1 MQTAI
6 TKMAYTSEKDL
17 NVFLEN
23 NFEVLN
29 SKLESWYGK
38 LMAQD
43 AVIVAIAR
51 KAPRLLGYCQYK
63 FPHLYNPKVKDISDI
78 AIPFVDWNNTNK
90 RCLVI
95 DEAIYHGTTFEK
107 VLDVLAKVINDENTE
122 VKGMPL
128 VITQD
133 ALNAPKILE
142 SLVEGW
148 NLIDSDKCNFFI
160 DTIISKF
167 FDLGKPYDIEYPLF
181 YLSLPKNK
189 YSKEELDES
198 IETVLKLMAADDEE
212 KFRKKPI
219 FFKNMNY
226 RREDGQTFSAFT
238 YCTDYIFDEY
248 QETIKPDFSK
258 LRIFHTDNSICIA
271 SMAPHT
277 INVKNLE
284 TSNNMFVGKMGEVW
298 TCILNAAETIDS
310 KDKNVEH
317 QIQKSLVILA
327 NYLLSVN
334 HFMRFKGKF
343 ERLFAAV
350 FGYDAHFYLNTEDL
364 QLLVGIEKAEYMKD
378 LLMGTDG
385 FENIYTPFKESS
397 TIGSLIPLAYKKDFL
412 MQLTLDN
419 MFDRKTVSSIISN
432 VFSDLHW
439 MVEIKSRRQPRNAYD
454 RLEFGES
461 LLSLSELCTGL
472 LPEQSTAKNIHKNID
487 LRIDRGSMVPDYVC
501 VNDAYDTYWKRMFR
515 SGENED
521 LTRDQHFRICINIL
535 SLYLSKVNSTSISS
549 DELRLLFA
557 LLANAENIFSKK
569 ASEYNGIFAS
579 KMNVAYKNGDYR
591 IQVFQGEEITDLLKK
606 LENYHIISE
615 TDNCRF
621 DMAQSSYA
629 HLLSNGLPLSDK
641 QNYRILRIVD
651 FVAYA
656 HRNIDESIISELKNY
671 ACVSEEVLEKA
682 FDEWK
687 DNIIRY
693 LKEDNNSYFTELNNS
708 FADLYISVPEPQL
721 EISDNLFASSEV
733 GTWMKRKV
741 ASEIIHHYSK
751 SMIDKMHAAF
761 YILNLWTKYK
771 GEPPSTYYNTSM
783 FDGFK
788 TLLSCSKRIDGFNT
802 IADLLIVCGPK
813 LSIDCLATTDKIA
826 IQHVLCNLLTMI

>member
-1 MQTAI
+1 
-6 TKMAYTSEKDL
+6 MAYTSDKDL

-29 SKLESWYGK
+29 TKLESWYGK

-43 AVIVAIAR
+43 AIIIAIAR
-51 KAPRLLGYCQYK
+51 KAPRLLSYCKLK
-63 FPHLYNPKVKDISDI
+63 FPDLYNPTVKVISDI
-78 AIPFVDWNNTNK
+78 AIPFVNWREIDK
-90 RCLVI
+90 RCVVI

-107 VLDVLAKVINDENTE
+107 VLDVLTKVINDENTE

-128 VITQD
+128 VITHD

-181 YLSLPKNK
+181 YLSLSKNM

-212 KFRKKPI
+212 KSSKKPI
-219 FFKNMNY
+219 FFKNKNY

-238 YCTDYIFDEY
+238 YCTDYIYDEY
-248 QETIKPDFSK
+248 QEAIKPDFSK
-258 LRIFHTDNSICIA
+258 LRIFHTDDSICIA

-277 INVKNLE
+277 INIKNLE

-298 TCILNAAETIDS
+298 NLILNTAKDINGKE
-310 KDKNVEH
+310 DKNVEH
-317 QIQKSLVILA
+317 QTQKSLVIFA
-327 NYLLSVN
+327 NYLLSAN
-334 HFMRFKGKF
+334 HFIRFKRKL

-350 FGYDAHFYLNTEDL
+350 LGYDVDFYLKTEDI
-364 QLLVGIEKAEYMKD
+364 QLLAGTENAEYVRD
-378 LLMGTDG
+378 LLMASKS
-385 FENIYTPFKESS
+385 FEDIYTPFKESN
-397 TIGSLIPLAYKKDFL
+397 TIDSLIPLMYKKDFL

-419 MFDRKTVSSIISN
+419 MFDKKTVGSIISN

-439 MVEIKSRRQPRNAYD
+439 MVEVKSRRQPRSAYD

-461 LLSLSELCTGL
+461 LSSIGELCTGL
-472 LPEQSTAKNIHKNID
+472 LPEQSTARNIHKNID
-487 LRIDRGSMVPDYVC
+487 MRIDRGSMVPDYVC
-501 VNDAYDTYWKRMFR
+501 VNDAFNTYWKRMFR

-535 SLYLSKVNSTSISS
+535 SLYLSKINSTSISS
-549 DELRLLFA
+549 DELKLLFA
-557 LLANAENIFSKK
+557 LLTKDENIFSKK
-569 ASEYNGIFAS
+569 DSEYNCIFAS
-579 KMNVAYKNGDYR
+579 KMNVAYKDGDYR
-591 IQVFQGEEITDLLKK
+591 VQVLQNEEITDLLEK

-615 TDNCRF
+615 TANCRF

-629 HLLSNGLPLSDK
+629 NLLSNGLPLSDK
-641 QNYRILRIVD
+641 QDYRILRIVD

-656 HRNIDESIISELKNY
+656 HKNIDEAIISELKNY
-671 ACVSEEVLEKA
+671 ACFSDNAIEKA

-687 DNIIRY
+687 TKIISF
-693 LKEDNNSYFTELNNS
+693 LKEEDYENFMELS
-708 FADLYISVPEPQL
+708 DAFADLYVSVPEPQL
-721 EISDNLFASSEV
+721 EIGDNLFASSEV
-733 GTWMKRKV
+733 GTWMKGKV
-741 ASEIIHHYSK
+741 ASEEIHHFSQA
-751 SMIDKMHAAF
+751 MIDKLHAAF
-761 YILNLWTKYK
+761 YILNLWNKYK
-771 GEPPSTYYNTSM
+771 GESPSAYYNANM

-788 TLLSCSKRIDGFNT
+788 TLLSYSKHIEGYGAIAELLT
-802 IADLLIVCGPK
+802 ICGPK
-813 LSIDCLATTDKIA
+813 LLTDSLATTDKVI
-826 IQHVLCNLLTMI
+826 IQNALCNLLTMI

>member
-1 MQTAI
+1 
-6 TKMAYTSEKDL
+6 MAYTSDKDL

-29 SKLESWYGK
+29 TKLESWYGK

-43 AVIVAIAR
+43 AIIIAIAR
-51 KAPRLLGYCQYK
+51 KAPRLLSYCKLK
-63 FPHLYNPKVKDISDI
+63 FPDLYNPTVKVISDI
-78 AIPFVDWNNTNK
+78 AIPFVNWREIDK
-90 RCLVI
+90 RCVVI

-107 VLDVLAKVINDENTE
+107 VLDVLTKVINDENTE

-181 YLSLPKNK
+181 YLSLSKNK

-212 KFRKKPI
+212 KSSKKPI
-219 FFKNMNY
+219 FFKNKNY

-238 YCTDYIFDEY
+238 YCTDYIYDEY
-248 QETIKPDFSK
+248 QEAIKPDFSK
-258 LRIFHTDNSICIA
+258 LRIFHTDDSICIA
-271 SMAPHT
+271 SIAPHT
-277 INVKNLE
+277 INIKNLE

-298 TCILNAAETIDS
+298 NLILNTAKDINGKE
-310 KDKNVEH
+310 DKNVEH
-317 QIQKSLVILA
+317 QTQKSLVIFA
-327 NYLLSVN
+327 NYLLSAN
-334 HFMRFKGKF
+334 HFIRFKRKL

-350 FGYDAHFYLNTEDL
+350 LGYDVDFYLKTEDI
-364 QLLVGIEKAEYMKD
+364 QLLAGTENAEYVRD
-378 LLMGTDG
+378 LLMALKS
-385 FENIYTPFKESS
+385 FEDIYTPFKESN
-397 TIGSLIPLAYKKDFL
+397 TIDSLIPLMYKKDFL

-419 MFDRKTVSSIISN
+419 MFDKKTVGSIISN

-439 MVEIKSRRQPRNAYD
+439 MVEVKSRRQPRSAYD

-461 LLSLSELCTGL
+461 LSSIGELCTGL
-472 LPEQSTAKNIHKNID
+472 LPEQSTARNIHKNID
-487 LRIDRGSMVPDYVC
+487 MRIDRGSMVPDYVC
-501 VNDAYDTYWKRMFR
+501 VNDAFNTYWKRMFR

-535 SLYLSKVNSTSISS
+535 SLYLSKINSTSISS
-549 DELRLLFA
+549 DELKLLFA
-557 LLANAENIFSKK
+557 LLTKDENIFSKK
-569 ASEYNGIFAS
+569 DSEYNCIFAS
-579 KMNVAYKNGDYR
+579 KMNVAYKDGDYR
-591 IQVFQGEEITDLLKK
+591 VQVLQNEEITDLLEK

-615 TDNCRF
+615 TANCRF

-629 HLLSNGLPLSDK
+629 NLLSNGLPLSDK
-641 QNYRILRIVD
+641 QDYRILRIVD

-656 HRNIDESIISELKNY
+656 HKNIDEAIISELKNY
-671 ACVSEEVLEKA
+671 ACFSDNAIEKA

-687 DNIIRY
+687 TKIISF
-693 LKEDNNSYFTELNNS
+693 LKEEDYENFMELS
-708 FADLYISVPEPQL
+708 DAFADLYVSVPEPQL
-721 EISDNLFASSEV
+721 EIGDNLFASSEV
-733 GTWMKRKV
+733 GTWMKGKV
-741 ASEIIHHYSK
+741 ASEEIHHFSQA
-751 SMIDKMHAAF
+751 MIDKLHAAF
-761 YILNLWTKYK
+761 YILNLWNKYK
-771 GEPPSTYYNTSM
+771 GESPSAYYNANM

-788 TLLSCSKRIDGFNT
+788 TLLSYSKHIEGYGAIAELLT
-802 IADLLIVCGPK
+802 ICGPK
-813 LSIDCLATTDKIA
+813 LLTDSLATTDKVT
-826 IQHVLCNLLTMI
+826 IQNTLCNLLTMI

>member
-1 MQTAI
+1 
-6 TKMAYTSEKDL
+6 MAYTSDKDL

-29 SKLESWYGK
+29 TKLESWYGK

-43 AVIVAIAR
+43 AIIIAIAR
-51 KAPRLLGYCQYK
+51 KAPRLLSYCRLK
-63 FPHLYNPKVKDISDI
+63 FPDLYNPTVKVISDI
-78 AIPFVDWNNTNK
+78 AIPFVNWREIDK
-90 RCLVI
+90 RCVVI

-107 VLDVLAKVINDENTE
+107 VLDVLTKVINDENTE

-181 YLSLPKNK
+181 YLSLSKNK

-212 KFRKKPI
+212 KSSKKPI
-219 FFKNMNY
+219 FFKNKNY

-238 YCTDYIFDEY
+238 YCTDYIYDEY
-248 QETIKPDFSK
+248 QEAIKPDFSK
-258 LRIFHTDNSICIA
+258 LRIFHTDDSICIA

-277 INVKNLE
+277 INIKNLE

-298 TCILNAAETIDS
+298 NLILNTAKDINGKE
-310 KDKNVEH
+310 DKNVEH
-317 QIQKSLVILA
+317 QTQKSLVIFA
-327 NYLLSVN
+327 NYLLSAN
-334 HFMRFKGKF
+334 HFIRFKRKL

-350 FGYDAHFYLNTEDL
+350 LGYDVDFYLKTEDI
-364 QLLVGIEKAEYMKD
+364 QLLAGTENAEYVRD
-378 LLMGTDG
+378 LLMALKS
-385 FENIYTPFKESS
+385 FEDIYTPFKESN
-397 TIGSLIPLAYKKDFL
+397 TIDSLIPLMYKKDFL

-419 MFDRKTVSSIISN
+419 MFDKKTVGSIISN
-432 VFSDLHW
+432 VFSGLHW
-439 MVEIKSRRQPRNAYD
+439 MVEVKSRRQPRSAYD

-461 LLSLSELCTGL
+461 LSSIGELCTGL
-472 LPEQSTAKNIHKNID
+472 LPEQSTARNIHKNID
-487 LRIDRGSMVPDYVC
+487 MRIDRGSMVPDYVC
-501 VNDAYDTYWKRMFR
+501 VNDAFNTYWKRMFR

-535 SLYLSKVNSTSISS
+535 SLYLSKINSTSISS
-549 DELRLLFA
+549 DELKLLFA
-557 LLANAENIFSKK
+557 LLTKDENIFSKK
-569 ASEYNGIFAS
+569 GSEYNCIFAS
-579 KMNVAYKNGDYR
+579 KMNVAYKDGDYR
-591 IQVFQGEEITDLLKK
+591 VQVLQNEEITDLLEK

-615 TDNCRF
+615 TANSRF

-629 HLLSNGLPLSDK
+629 NLLSNGLPLSDK
-641 QNYRILRIVD
+641 QDYRILRIVD

-656 HRNIDESIISELKNY
+656 HKNIDEAIINELKNY
-671 ACVSEEVLEKA
+671 ACFSEKTIEKA

-687 DNIIRY
+687 AKIISF
-693 LKEDNNSYFTELNNS
+693 LKEENNEDFMELS
-708 FADLYISVPEPQL
+708 DAFANLYVSVPEPQL
-721 EISDNLFASSEV
+721 LIGDNLFASSEV
-733 GTWMKRKV
+733 GTWMKEQVSSDR
-741 ASEIIHHYSK
+741 IHVFSQT
-751 SMIDKMHAAF
+751 MVDKLHATF
-761 YILNLWTKYK
+761 YIANLWNKYN
-771 GEPPSTYYNTSM
+771 GESPSTYYNSGM
-783 FDGFK
+783 FDSFR
-788 TLLSCSKRIDGFNT
+788 TLLSCFKHIEGDANMVEMLST
-802 IADLLIVCGPK
+802 CGPK
-813 LSIDCLATTDKIA
+813 LSIDRLSAERGYMQTT
-826 IQHVLCNLLTMI
+826 LCSLLSVI

>member
-1 MQTAI
+1 
-6 TKMAYTSEKDL
+6 MAYTSDKDL

-29 SKLESWYGK
+29 TKLESWYGK

-43 AVIVAIAR
+43 AIIIAIAR
-51 KAPRLLGYCQYK
+51 KAPRLLSYCKLK
-63 FPHLYNPKVKDISDI
+63 FPDLYNPTLKVISDI
-78 AIPFVDWNNTNK
+78 AIPFVNWREIDK
-90 RCLVI
+90 RCVVI

-107 VLDVLAKVINDENTE
+107 VLDVLTKVINDENTE

-238 YCTDYIFDEY
+238 YCTDYIYDEY
-248 QETIKPDFSK
+248 QEAIKPDFSK
-258 LRIFHTDNSICIA
+258 LRIFHTDDSICIA

-277 INVKNLE
+277 INIKNLE

-298 TCILNAAETIDS
+298 NLILNTAKDINGKE
-310 KDKNVEH
+310 DKNVEH
-317 QIQKSLVILA
+317 QTQKSLVIFA
-327 NYLLSVN
+327 NYLLSAN
-334 HFMRFKGKF
+334 HFIRFKRKL

-350 FGYDAHFYLNTEDL
+350 LGYDVDFYLKTEDI
-364 QLLVGIEKAEYMKD
+364 QLLAGKENAEYVRD
-378 LLMGTDG
+378 LLMALKS
-385 FENIYTPFKESS
+385 FEDIYTPFKESN
-397 TIGSLIPLAYKKDFL
+397 TIDSLIPLMYKKDFL

-419 MFDRKTVSSIISN
+419 MFDKKAVGSIISN

-439 MVEIKSRRQPRNAYD
+439 MVGVKSRRQPRSAYD

-461 LLSLSELCTGL
+461 LSSIGELCTGL
-472 LPEQSTAKNIHKNID
+472 LPEQSTARNIHKNID
-487 LRIDRGSMVPDYVC
+487 MRIDRGSMVPDYVC
-501 VNDAYDTYWKRMFR
+501 VNDAFNTYWKRMFR

-535 SLYLSKVNSTSISS
+535 SLYLSKINSTSISS
-549 DELRLLFA
+549 DELKLLFA
-557 LLANAENIFSKK
+557 LLTKDENIFSKK
-569 ASEYNGIFAS
+569 GSEYNCIFAS
-579 KMNVAYKNGDYR
+579 KMNVAYKDGDYR
-591 IQVFQGEEITDLLKK
+591 VQVLQNEEITDLLEK

-615 TDNCRF
+615 TANSRF
-621 DMAQSSYA
+621 DMAQSTYA
-629 HLLSNGLPLSDK
+629 NLLSNGLPLSDK
-641 QNYRILRIVD
+641 QDYRILRIVD

-656 HRNIDESIISELKNY
+656 HKNIDEAITNELKNY
-671 ACVSEEVLEKA
+671 ACFSEKTIEKA

-687 DNIIRY
+687 AKIISF
-693 LKEDNNSYFTELNNS
+693 LKEENNEDFMELS
-708 FADLYISVPEPQL
+708 DAFANLYVSVPEPQL
-721 EISDNLFASSEV
+721 DINDNLFASSEV
-733 GTWMKRKV
+733 GTWMKGKV
-741 ASEIIHHYSK
+741 ASEEIHHFSQ
-751 SMIDKMHAAF
+751 SMIDKLHAAF
-761 YILNLWTKYK
+761 YLLNLWNKYK
-771 GEPPSTYYNTSM
+771 GESPSTYYNTNM

-788 TLLSCSKRIDGFNT
+788 TLLTYSRHIDGYSA
-802 IADLLIVCGPK
+802 IADMLTICGPK
-813 LSIDCLATTDKIA
+813 LSTDSLATTDKVT
-826 IQHVLCNLLTMI
+826 IQNALCNLLTMI

>member
-1 MQTAI
+1 
-6 TKMAYTSEKDL
+6 MAYTSDKDL

-29 SKLESWYGK
+29 TKLESWYGK

-43 AVIVAIAR
+43 AIVIAIAR
-51 KAPRLLGYCQYK
+51 KAPRLLSYCKLK
-63 FPHLYNPKVKDISDI
+63 FPDLYNPTVKVISDI
-78 AIPFVDWNNTNK
+78 AIPFVNWREIDK
-90 RCLVI
+90 RCIVI

-107 VLDVLAKVINDENTE
+107 VLDVLTKVINDENTE

-189 YSKEELDES
+189 YSKEVLDES

-238 YCTDYIFDEY
+238 YCTDYIYDEY
-248 QETIKPDFSK
+248 QEAIKPDFSK
-258 LRIFHTDNSICIA
+258 LRIFHTDDSICIA

-277 INVKNLE
+277 INIKNLE
-284 TSNNMFVGKMGEVW
+284 TNNNMFVGKMGEVW
-298 TCILNAAETIDS
+298 NLILKTAKDINGKE
-310 KDKNVEH
+310 DKNVEH
-317 QIQKSLVILA
+317 QTQKSLVIFA
-327 NYLLSVN
+327 NYLLSAN
-334 HFMRFKGKF
+334 HFIRFKRKL

-350 FGYDAHFYLNTEDL
+350 LGYDVDFYLNAEDI
-364 QLLVGIEKAEYMKD
+364 QLLTGTENAEYVRD
-378 LLMGTDG
+378 LLMALKS
-385 FENIYTPFKESS
+385 FEDIYTPFKESN
-397 TIGSLIPLAYKKDFL
+397 TIDSLIPLMYKKDFL

-419 MFDRKTVSSIISN
+419 MFDKKTVGSIVSN

-439 MVEIKSRRQPRNAYD
+439 MVEVKSRRQPRSAYD

-461 LLSLSELCTGL
+461 LSSIRELCTGL
-472 LPEQSTAKNIHKNID
+472 LPGQSTLQSIHKNID
-487 LRIDRGSMVPDYVC
+487 MRIDRGSMVPDYVC

-535 SLYLSKVNSTSISS
+535 SLYLSKINSTSVSS
-549 DELRLLFA
+549 DELKILFA
-557 LLANAENIFSKK
+557 LLAKDENIFSKK
-569 ASEYNGIFAS
+569 DREYNGIFAC
-579 KMNVAYKNGDYR
+579 KLNVAYKDGDYR
-591 IQVFQGEEITDLLKK
+591 VQVLQNDEVNDLLEK

-615 TDNCRF
+615 TDNNRF

-629 HLLSNGLPLSDK
+629 NLLSNGLPLSDK
-641 QNYRILRIVD
+641 QDYRILRIVD

-656 HRNIDESIISELKNY
+656 HRNIDEAIINELKNY
-671 ACVSEEVLEKA
+671 ACFSEKTIEKA
-682 FDEWK
+682 FYEWK
-687 DNIIRY
+687 AKIISF
-693 LKEDNNSYFTELNNS
+693 LKEEDNENFMELS
-708 FADLYISVPEPQL
+708 DAFADLYVSVPEPQL
-721 EISDNLFASSEV
+721 EVGNNLFASSEV
-733 GTWMKRKV
+733 GTWMKGKV
-741 ASEIIHHYSK
+741 ASEEIHHYSQ

-761 YILNLWTKYK
+761 YILNLWAKYK
-771 GEPPSTYYNTSM
+771 GDSPSTYYNASM

-788 TLLSCSKRIDGFNT
+788 TLLSYSKHIDGFCA
-802 IADLLIVCGPK
+802 IADLLTICGSK
-813 LSIDCLATTDKIA
+813 ISIDSLATTDKIV
-826 IQHVLCNLLTMI
+826 IQEALCSLLTML

>member
-1 MQTAI
+1 
-6 TKMAYTSEKDL
+6 MAYTSDKDL

-29 SKLESWYGK
+29 TKLESWYGK

-43 AVIVAIAR
+43 AIIIAIAR
-51 KAPRLLGYCQYK
+51 KAPRLLSYCKLK
-63 FPHLYNPKVKDISDI
+63 FPDLYNPTVKVISDI
-78 AIPFVDWNNTNK
+78 AIPFVNWREIDK
-90 RCLVI
+90 RCVVI

-107 VLDVLAKVINDENTE
+107 VLDVLTKVINDENTE

-181 YLSLPKNK
+181 YLSLSKNK

-212 KFRKKPI
+212 KSSKKPI
-219 FFKNMNY
+219 FFKNKNY

-238 YCTDYIFDEY
+238 YCTDYIYDEY
-248 QETIKPDFSK
+248 QEAIKPDFSK
-258 LRIFHTDNSICIA
+258 LRIFHTDDSICIA

-277 INVKNLE
+277 INIKNLE

-298 TCILNAAETIDS
+298 NLILNTAKDINGKE
-310 KDKNVEH
+310 DKNVEH
-317 QIQKSLVILA
+317 QTQKSLVIFA

-334 HFMRFKGKF
+334 HFIRFKRKL

-350 FGYDAHFYLNTEDL
+350 LGYDVDFYLKTEDI
-364 QLLVGIEKAEYMKD
+364 QLLAGTENAEYVRD
-378 LLMGTDG
+378 LLMALKS
-385 FENIYTPFKESS
+385 FEDIYTPFKESN
-397 TIGSLIPLAYKKDFL
+397 TIDSLIPLMYKKDFL

-419 MFDRKTVSSIISN
+419 MFDKKTVGSIISN

-439 MVEIKSRRQPRNAYD
+439 MVEVKSRRQPCSAYD

-461 LLSLSELCTGL
+461 LSSIGELCTGL
-472 LPEQSTAKNIHKNID
+472 LPEQSTARNIHKNID
-487 LRIDRGSMVPDYVC
+487 MRIDRGSMVPDYVC
-501 VNDAYDTYWKRMFR
+501 VNDAFNTYWKRMFR

-535 SLYLSKVNSTSISS
+535 SLYLSKINSTSISS
-549 DELRLLFA
+549 DELKLLFA
-557 LLANAENIFSKK
+557 LLAKDENIFSKK
-569 ASEYNGIFAS
+569 DSEYNCIFAS
-579 KMNVAYKNGDYR
+579 KMNVAYKDGDYR
-591 IQVFQGEEITDLLKK
+591 VQVLQNEEITDLLEK

-615 TDNCRF
+615 TANCRF

-629 HLLSNGLPLSDK
+629 NLLSNGLPLSDK
-641 QNYRILRIVD
+641 QDYRILRIVD

-656 HRNIDESIISELKNY
+656 HKNIDEAIISELKNY
-671 ACVSEEVLEKA
+671 ACFSDNAIEKA

-687 DNIIRY
+687 TKIISF
-693 LKEDNNSYFTELNNS
+693 LKEEDYENFMELS
-708 FADLYISVPEPQL
+708 DAFADLYVSVPEPQL
-721 EISDNLFASSEV
+721 EIGDNLFASSEV
-733 GTWMKRKV
+733 GTWMKGKV
-741 ASEIIHHYSK
+741 ASEEIHHFSQA
-751 SMIDKMHAAF
+751 MIDKLHAAF
-761 YILNLWTKYK
+761 YILNLWNKYK
-771 GEPPSTYYNTSM
+771 GESPSAYYNANM

-788 TLLSCSKRIDGFNT
+788 TLLSYSKHIEGYGAIAELLT
-802 IADLLIVCGPK
+802 ICGPK
-813 LSIDCLATTDKIA
+813 LLTDSLATTDKVT
-826 IQHVLCNLLTMI
+826 IQNTLCNLLTMI

>member
-1 MQTAI
+1 
-6 TKMAYTSEKDL
+6 MAYTSDKDL

-29 SKLESWYGK
+29 TKLESWYGK

-43 AVIVAIAR
+43 AIIIAIAR
-51 KAPRLLGYCQYK
+51 KAPRLLSYCKLK
-63 FPHLYNPKVKDISDI
+63 FPDLYNPTVKVISDI
-78 AIPFVDWNNTNK
+78 AIPFVNWREIDK
-90 RCLVI
+90 RCVVI

-107 VLDVLAKVINDENTE
+107 VLDVLTKVINDENTE

-181 YLSLPKNK
+181 YLSLSKNK

-198 IETVLKLMAADDEE
+198 IATVLKLMAADDEE
-212 KFRKKPI
+212 KSSKKPI
-219 FFKNMNY
+219 FFKNKNY

-238 YCTDYIFDEY
+238 YCTDYIYDEY
-248 QETIKPDFSK
+248 QEAIKPDFSK
-258 LRIFHTDNSICIA
+258 LRIFHTDDSICIA

-277 INVKNLE
+277 INIKNLE

-298 TCILNAAETIDS
+298 NLILNTAKDINGKE
-310 KDKNVEH
+310 DKNVEH
-317 QIQKSLVILA
+317 QTQKSLVIFA
-327 NYLLSVN
+327 NYLLSAN
-334 HFMRFKGKF
+334 HFIRFKRKL

-350 FGYDAHFYLNTEDL
+350 LGYDVDFYLKTEDI
-364 QLLVGIEKAEYMKD
+364 QLLAGTENAEYVRD
-378 LLMGTDG
+378 LLMALKS
-385 FENIYTPFKESS
+385 FEDIYTPFKESN
-397 TIGSLIPLAYKKDFL
+397 TIDSLIPLMYKKDFL

-419 MFDRKTVSSIISN
+419 MFDKKTVGSIISN

-439 MVEIKSRRQPRNAYD
+439 MVEVKSRRQPRSAYD

-461 LLSLSELCTGL
+461 LSSIGELCTGL
-472 LPEQSTAKNIHKNID
+472 LPEQSTARNIHKNID
-487 LRIDRGSMVPDYVC
+487 MRIDRGSMVPDYVC
-501 VNDAYDTYWKRMFR
+501 VNDAFNTYWKRMFR

-535 SLYLSKVNSTSISS
+535 SLYLSKINSTSISS
-549 DELRLLFA
+549 DELKLLFA
-557 LLANAENIFSKK
+557 LLTKDENIFSKK
-569 ASEYNGIFAS
+569 DSEYNCIFAS
-579 KMNVAYKNGDYR
+579 KMNVAYKDGDYR
-591 IQVFQGEEITDLLKK
+591 VQVLQNEEITDLLEK

-615 TDNCRF
+615 TANCRF

-629 HLLSNGLPLSDK
+629 NLLSNGLPLSDK
-641 QNYRILRIVD
+641 QDYRILRIVD

-656 HRNIDESIISELKNY
+656 HKNIDEAIISELKNY
-671 ACVSEEVLEKA
+671 ACFSDNAIEKA

-687 DNIIRY
+687 TKIIIF
-693 LKEDNNSYFTELNNS
+693 LKEEDYENFMELS
-708 FADLYISVPEPQL
+708 DAFADLYVSVPEPQL
-721 EISDNLFASSEV
+721 EIGDNLFASSEV
-733 GTWMKRKV
+733 GTWMKGKV
-741 ASEIIHHYSK
+741 ASEEIHHFSQA
-751 SMIDKMHAAF
+751 MIDKLHAAF
-761 YILNLWTKYK
+761 YILNLWNKYK
-771 GEPPSTYYNTSM
+771 GESPSAYYNANM

-788 TLLSCSKRIDGFNT
+788 TLLSYSKHIEGYGAIAELLT
-802 IADLLIVCGPK
+802 ICGPK
-813 LSIDCLATTDKIA
+813 LLTDSLATTDKVT
-826 IQHVLCNLLTMI
+826 IQNALCNLLTMI

>member
-1 MQTAI
+1 
-6 TKMAYTSEKDL
+6 MAYTSDKDL

-29 SKLESWYGK
+29 TKLESWYGK

-43 AVIVAIAR
+43 AIIIAIAR
-51 KAPRLLGYCQYK
+51 KAPRLLSYCKLK
-63 FPHLYNPKVKDISDI
+63 FPDLYNPTVKVISDI
-78 AIPFVDWNNTNK
+78 AIPFVNWREIDK
-90 RCLVI
+90 RCVVI

-107 VLDVLAKVINDENTE
+107 VLDVLTKVINDENTE

-181 YLSLPKNK
+181 YLSLSKNK

-212 KFRKKPI
+212 KSSKKPI
-219 FFKNMNY
+219 FFKNKNY

-238 YCTDYIFDEY
+238 YCTDYIYDEY
-248 QETIKPDFSK
+248 QEAIKPDFSK
-258 LRIFHTDNSICIA
+258 LRIFHTDDSICIA

-277 INVKNLE
+277 INIKNLE
-284 TSNNMFVGKMGEVW
+284 TSNNMFVGKMGEAW
-298 TCILNAAETIDS
+298 NLILNTAKDINGKE
-310 KDKNVEH
+310 DKNVEH
-317 QIQKSLVILA
+317 QTQKSLVIFA
-327 NYLLSVN
+327 NYLLSAN
-334 HFMRFKGKF
+334 HFIRFKRKL

-350 FGYDAHFYLNTEDL
+350 LGYDVDFYLKTEDI
-364 QLLVGIEKAEYMKD
+364 QLLAGTENAEYVRD
-378 LLMGTDG
+378 LLMALKS
-385 FENIYTPFKESS
+385 FEDIYTPFKESN
-397 TIGSLIPLAYKKDFL
+397 TIDSLIPLMYKKDFL

-419 MFDRKTVSSIISN
+419 MFDKKTVGSIISN

-439 MVEIKSRRQPRNAYD
+439 MVEVKSRRQPRSAYD

-461 LLSLSELCTGL
+461 LSSIGELCIGL
-472 LPEQSTAKNIHKNID
+472 LPEQSTARNIHKNID
-487 LRIDRGSMVPDYVC
+487 MRIDRGSMVPDYVC
-501 VNDAYDTYWKRMFR
+501 VNDAFNTYWKRMFR

-535 SLYLSKVNSTSISS
+535 SLYLSKINSTSISS
-549 DELRLLFA
+549 DELKLLFA
-557 LLANAENIFSKK
+557 LLTKDENIFSKK
-569 ASEYNGIFAS
+569 DSEYNCIFAS
-579 KMNVAYKNGDYR
+579 KMNVAYKDGDYR
-591 IQVFQGEEITDLLKK
+591 VQVLQNEEITDLLEK

-615 TDNCRF
+615 TANCRF

-629 HLLSNGLPLSDK
+629 NLLSNGLPLSDK
-641 QNYRILRIVD
+641 QDYRILRIVD

-656 HRNIDESIISELKNY
+656 HKNIDEAIISELKNY
-671 ACVSEEVLEKA
+671 ACFSDNAIEKA

-687 DNIIRY
+687 TKIISF
-693 LKEDNNSYFTELNNS
+693 LKEEDYENFMELS
-708 FADLYISVPEPQL
+708 DAFADLYVSVPEPQL
-721 EISDNLFASSEV
+721 EIGDNLFASSEV
-733 GTWMKRKV
+733 GTWMKGKV
-741 ASEIIHHYSK
+741 ASEEIHHFSQA
-751 SMIDKMHAAF
+751 MIDKLHAAF
-761 YILNLWTKYK
+761 YILNLWNKYK
-771 GEPPSTYYNTSM
+771 GESPSAYYNANM

-788 TLLSCSKRIDGFNT
+788 TLLSYSKHIEGYGAIAELLT
-802 IADLLIVCGPK
+802 ICGPK
-813 LSIDCLATTDKIA
+813 LLTDSLATTDKVT
-826 IQHVLCNLLTMI
+826 IQNALCNLLTMI

>member
-1 MQTAI
+1 
-6 TKMAYTSEKDL
+6 MAYTSEKDL

-29 SKLESWYGK
+29 TKLESWYGT
-38 LMAQD
+38 LMAQN

-51 KAPRLLGYCQYK
+51 KAPRLLGYCQNK
-63 FPHLYNPKVKDISDI
+63 FPHLYNPNVKIISDI
-78 AIPFVDWNNTNK
+78 AIPFVDWKNTSK

-107 VLDVLAKVINDENTE
+107 VLDVLSKVINDADSE

-133 ALNAPKILE
+133 ALNAPKIVD

-148 NLIDSDKCNFFI
+148 NLIDGDKCNFFI
-160 DTIISKF
+160 DSIISKF

-181 YLSLPKNK
+181 YLSLPKGK
-189 YSKEELDES
+189 YSYEELDEN
-198 IETVLKLMAADDEE
+198 IESVLKLMAADEEE
-212 KFRKKPI
+212 KFNKKPT

-258 LRIFHTDNSICIA
+258 LRIFHTDDSICIA

-277 INVKNLE
+277 INIKNLE
-284 TSNNMFVGKMGEVW
+284 TSNNMFVGKMGEAW
-298 TCILNAAETIDS
+298 NLILKKAKDINS
-310 KDKNVEH
+310 KEDKNVEH
-317 QIQKSLVILA
+317 QTQKSLVIFA
-327 NYLLSVN
+327 NYLLSAN
-334 HFMRFKGKF
+334 HFMRLKRKL

-350 FGYDAHFYLNTEDL
+350 LGYDVDFFLNAEDI
-364 QLLVGIEKAEYMKD
+364 QLLAGIENAEYVRD
-378 LLMGTDG
+378 LLMALKS
-385 FENIYTPFKESS
+385 FEDIYTPFKESN
-397 TIGSLIPLAYKKDFL
+397 TIDSLIPLMYKKNYL

-419 MFDRKTVSSIISN
+419 MFDKKTVGSIVSN

-439 MVEIKSRRQPRNAYD
+439 MVEVKSRRQPRSTYD

-461 LLSLSELCTGL
+461 LSSISELCTGL
-472 LPEQSTAKNIHKNID
+472 LPEQSTTENIHKNID
-487 LRIDRGSMVPDYVC
+487 MRIDRGSMVPDYVC

-535 SLYLSKVNSTSISS
+535 SLYLSKINSTSISS
-549 DELRLLFA
+549 DELKLLFT
-557 LLANAENIFSKK
+557 LLAKDENIFSKK
-569 ASEYNGIFAS
+569 DGEYNGIFAS
-579 KMNVAYKNGDYR
+579 KMSVAYKNGDYR
-591 IQVFQGEEITDLLKK
+591 VQVIQNDEITDLLEK
-606 LENYHIISE
+606 LEDYHIISE
-615 TDNCRF
+615 TDNSRF

-629 HLLSNGLPLSDK
+629 NLLSSGLPLSDK
-641 QNYRILRIVD
+641 QNYRILRVVD

-656 HRNIDESIISELKNY
+656 HRNIDEAIISELKNY
-671 ACVSEEVLEKA
+671 ACFSEKAVEKA

-687 DNIIRY
+687 AKIVSF
-693 LKEDNNSYFTELNNS
+693 LKEDSNEEFIELCAA
-708 FADLYISVPEPQL
+708 FADLYVSVPEPQL
-721 EISDNLFASSEV
+721 EVGKNLFASSEV
-733 GTWMKRKV
+733 GTWMKGKV
-741 ASEIIHHYSK
+741 ASEEIHHYSQ

-761 YILNLWTKYK
+761 YILNLWAKYK
-771 GEPPSTYYNTSM
+771 GDSPSTYYNASM

-788 TLLSCSKRIDGFNT
+788 TLLSYSKHIDGFCA
-802 IADLLIVCGPK
+802 IADLLTICGPK
-813 LSIDCLATTDKIA
+813 ISIDCLATTDKTV
-826 IQHVLCNLLTMI
+826 IQEALCSLLTML

>member
-1 MQTAI
+1 
-6 TKMAYTSEKDL
+6 MAYTSDKDL

-29 SKLESWYGK
+29 TKLESWYGK

-43 AVIVAIAR
+43 AIIIAIAR
-51 KAPRLLGYCQYK
+51 KAPRLLSYCKLK
-63 FPHLYNPKVKDISDI
+63 FPDLYNPTVKVISDI
-78 AIPFVDWNNTNK
+78 AIPFVNWREIDK
-90 RCLVI
+90 RCVVI

-107 VLDVLAKVINDENTE
+107 VLDVLTKVINDENTE

-181 YLSLPKNK
+181 YLSLSKNK

-198 IETVLKLMAADDEE
+198 IATVLKLMAADDEE
-212 KFRKKPI
+212 KSSKKPI
-219 FFKNMNY
+219 FFKNKNY

-238 YCTDYIFDEY
+238 YCTDYIYDEY
-248 QETIKPDFSK
+248 QEAIKPDFSK
-258 LRIFHTDNSICIA
+258 LRIFHTDDSICIA

-277 INVKNLE
+277 INIKNLE

-298 TCILNAAETIDS
+298 NLILNTAKDINGKE
-310 KDKNVEH
+310 DKNVEH
-317 QIQKSLVILA
+317 QTQKSLVIFA
-327 NYLLSVN
+327 NYLLSAN
-334 HFMRFKGKF
+334 HFIRFKRKL

-350 FGYDAHFYLNTEDL
+350 LGYDVDFYLKTEDI
-364 QLLVGIEKAEYMKD
+364 QLLAGTENAEYVRD
-378 LLMGTDG
+378 LLMASKS
-385 FENIYTPFKESS
+385 FEDIYTPFKESN
-397 TIGSLIPLAYKKDFL
+397 TIDSLIPLMYKKDFL

-419 MFDRKTVSSIISN
+419 MFDKKTVGSIISN

-439 MVEIKSRRQPRNAYD
+439 MVEVKSRRQPRSAYD

-461 LLSLSELCTGL
+461 LSSIGELCTGL
-472 LPEQSTAKNIHKNID
+472 LPEQSTARNIHKNID
-487 LRIDRGSMVPDYVC
+487 MRIDRGSMVPDYVC
-501 VNDAYDTYWKRMFR
+501 VNDAFNTYWKRMFR

-535 SLYLSKVNSTSISS
+535 SLYLSKINSTSISS
-549 DELRLLFA
+549 DELKLLFA
-557 LLANAENIFSKK
+557 LLTKDENIFSKK
-569 ASEYNGIFAS
+569 DSEYNCIFAS
-579 KMNVAYKNGDYR
+579 KMNVTYKDGDYR
-591 IQVFQGEEITDLLKK
+591 VQVLQNEEITDLLEK

-615 TDNCRF
+615 TANCRF

-629 HLLSNGLPLSDK
+629 NLLSNGLPLSDK
-641 QNYRILRIVD
+641 QDYRILRIVD

-656 HRNIDESIISELKNY
+656 HKNIDEAIISELKNY
-671 ACVSEEVLEKA
+671 ACFSDNAIEKA

-687 DNIIRY
+687 TKIISF
-693 LKEDNNSYFTELNNS
+693 LKEEDYENFMELS
-708 FADLYISVPEPQL
+708 DAFADLYVSVPEPQL
-721 EISDNLFASSEV
+721 EIGDNLFASSEV
-733 GTWMKRKV
+733 GTWMKGKV
-741 ASEIIHHYSK
+741 ASEEIHHFSQA
-751 SMIDKMHAAF
+751 MIDKLHAAF
-761 YILNLWTKYK
+761 YILNLWNKYK
-771 GEPPSTYYNTSM
+771 GESPSAYYNANM

-788 TLLSCSKRIDGFNT
+788 TLLSYSKHIEGYGAIAELLT
-802 IADLLIVCGPK
+802 ICGPK
-813 LSIDCLATTDKIA
+813 LLTDSLATTDKVT
-826 IQHVLCNLLTMI
+826 IQNTLCNLLTMI

>member
-1 MQTAI
+1 
-6 TKMAYTSEKDL
+6 MAYTSDKDL

-29 SKLESWYGK
+29 TKLESWYGK

-43 AVIVAIAR
+43 AIIIAIAR
-51 KAPRLLGYCQYK
+51 KAPRLLSYCKLK
-63 FPHLYNPKVKDISDI
+63 FPDLYNPTVKVISDI
-78 AIPFVDWNNTNK
+78 AIPFVNWREIDK
-90 RCLVI
+90 RCVVI

-107 VLDVLAKVINDENTE
+107 VLDVLTKVINDENTE

-181 YLSLPKNK
+181 YLSLSKNK

-212 KFRKKPI
+212 KSSKKPI
-219 FFKNMNY
+219 FFKNKNY

-238 YCTDYIFDEY
+238 YCTDYIYDEY
-248 QETIKPDFSK
+248 QEAIKPDFSK
-258 LRIFHTDNSICIA
+258 LRIFHTDDSICIA

-277 INVKNLE
+277 INIKNLE
-284 TSNNMFVGKMGEVW
+284 TSNNMFIGKMGEVW
-298 TCILNAAETIDS
+298 NLILNTAKDINGKE
-310 KDKNVEH
+310 DKNVEH
-317 QIQKSLVILA
+317 QTQKSLVIFA
-327 NYLLSVN
+327 NYLLSAN
-334 HFMRFKGKF
+334 HFIRFKRKL

-350 FGYDAHFYLNTEDL
+350 LGYDVDFYLKTEDI
-364 QLLVGIEKAEYMKD
+364 QLLAGTENAEYVRD
-378 LLMGTDG
+378 LLMALKS
-385 FENIYTPFKESS
+385 FEDIYTPFKESN
-397 TIGSLIPLAYKKDFL
+397 TIDSLIPLMYKKDFL

-419 MFDRKTVSSIISN
+419 MFDKKTVGSIISN

-439 MVEIKSRRQPRNAYD
+439 MVEVKSRRQPRSAYD

-461 LLSLSELCTGL
+461 LSSIGELCTGL
-472 LPEQSTAKNIHKNID
+472 LPEQSTARNIHKNID
-487 LRIDRGSMVPDYVC
+487 MRIDRGSMVPDYVC
-501 VNDAYDTYWKRMFR
+501 VNDAFNTYWKRMFR

-535 SLYLSKVNSTSISS
+535 SLYLSKINSTSISS
-549 DELRLLFA
+549 DELKLLFA
-557 LLANAENIFSKK
+557 LLTKDENIFSKK
-569 ASEYNGIFAS
+569 DSEYNCIFAS
-579 KMNVAYKNGDYR
+579 KMNVAYKDGDYR
-591 IQVFQGEEITDLLKK
+591 VQVLQNEEITDLLEK

-615 TDNCRF
+615 TANCRF

-629 HLLSNGLPLSDK
+629 NLLSNGLPLSDK
-641 QNYRILRIVD
+641 QDYRILRIVD

-656 HRNIDESIISELKNY
+656 HKNIDEAIISELKNY
-671 ACVSEEVLEKA
+671 ACFSDNAIEKA

-687 DNIIRY
+687 TKIISF
-693 LKEDNNSYFTELNNS
+693 LKEEDYENFMELS
-708 FADLYISVPEPQL
+708 DAFADLYVSVPEPQL
-721 EISDNLFASSEV
+721 EIGDNLFASSEV
-733 GTWMKRKV
+733 GTWMKGKV
-741 ASEIIHHYSK
+741 ASEEIHHFSQA
-751 SMIDKMHAAF
+751 MIDKLHAAF
-761 YILNLWTKYK
+761 YILNLWNKYK
-771 GEPPSTYYNTSM
+771 GESPSAYYNANM

-788 TLLSCSKRIDGFNT
+788 TLLSYSKHIEGYGAIAELLT
-802 IADLLIVCGPK
+802 ICGPK
-813 LSIDCLATTDKIA
+813 LLTDSLATTDKVT
-826 IQHVLCNLLTMI
+826 IQNTLCNLLTMI

>member
-1 MQTAI
+1 
-6 TKMAYTSEKDL
+6 MAYTSDKDL

-29 SKLESWYGK
+29 TKLESWYGK

-43 AVIVAIAR
+43 AIIIAIAR
-51 KAPRLLGYCQYK
+51 KAPRLLSYCKLK
-63 FPHLYNPKVKDISDI
+63 FPDLYNPTVKVISDI
-78 AIPFVDWNNTNK
+78 AIPFVNWREIDK
-90 RCLVI
+90 RCVVI

-107 VLDVLAKVINDENTE
+107 VLDVLTKVINDENTE

-181 YLSLPKNK
+181 YLSLSKNK

-198 IETVLKLMAADDEE
+198 IATVLKLMAADDEE
-212 KFRKKPI
+212 KSSKKPI
-219 FFKNMNY
+219 FFKNKNY

-238 YCTDYIFDEY
+238 YCTDYIYDEY
-248 QETIKPDFSK
+248 QEAIKPDFSK
-258 LRIFHTDNSICIA
+258 LRIFHTDDSICIA

-277 INVKNLE
+277 INIKNLE

-298 TCILNAAETIDS
+298 NLILNTAKDINGKE
-310 KDKNVEH
+310 DKNVEH
-317 QIQKSLVILA
+317 QTQKSLVIFA
-327 NYLLSVN
+327 NYLLSAN
-334 HFMRFKGKF
+334 HFIRFKRKL

-350 FGYDAHFYLNTEDL
+350 LGYDVDFYLKTEDI
-364 QLLVGIEKAEYMKD
+364 QLLAGTENAEYVRD
-378 LLMGTDG
+378 LLMASKS
-385 FENIYTPFKESS
+385 FEDIYTPFKESN
-397 TIGSLIPLAYKKDFL
+397 TIDSLIPLMYKKDFL

-419 MFDRKTVSSIISN
+419 MFDKKTVGSIISN

-439 MVEIKSRRQPRNAYD
+439 MVEVKSRRQPRSAYD

-461 LLSLSELCTGL
+461 LSSIGELCTGL
-472 LPEQSTAKNIHKNID
+472 LLEQSTARNIHKNID
-487 LRIDRGSMVPDYVC
+487 MRIDRGSMVPDYVC
-501 VNDAYDTYWKRMFR
+501 VNDAFNTYWKRMFR

-535 SLYLSKVNSTSISS
+535 SLYLSKINSTSISS
-549 DELRLLFA
+549 DELKLLFA
-557 LLANAENIFSKK
+557 LLTKDENIFSKK
-569 ASEYNGIFAS
+569 DSEYNCIFAS
-579 KMNVAYKNGDYR
+579 KMNVTYKDGDYR
-591 IQVFQGEEITDLLKK
+591 VQVLQNEEITDLLEK

-615 TDNCRF
+615 TANCRF

-629 HLLSNGLPLSDK
+629 NLLSNGLPLSDK
-641 QNYRILRIVD
+641 QDYRILRIVD

-656 HRNIDESIISELKNY
+656 HKNIDEAIISELKNY
-671 ACVSEEVLEKA
+671 ACFSDNAIEKA

-687 DNIIRY
+687 TKIISF
-693 LKEDNNSYFTELNNS
+693 LKEEDYENFMELS
-708 FADLYISVPEPQL
+708 DAFADLYVSVPEPQL
-721 EISDNLFASSEV
+721 EIGDNLFASSEV
-733 GTWMKRKV
+733 GTWMKGKV
-741 ASEIIHHYSK
+741 ASEEIHHFSQA
-751 SMIDKMHAAF
+751 MIDKLHAAF
-761 YILNLWTKYK
+761 YILNLWNKYK
-771 GEPPSTYYNTSM
+771 GESPSAYYNANM

-788 TLLSCSKRIDGFNT
+788 TLLSYSKHIEGYGAIAELLT
-802 IADLLIVCGPK
+802 ICGPK
-813 LSIDCLATTDKIA
+813 LLTDSLATTDKVT
-826 IQHVLCNLLTMI
+826 IQNTLCNLLTMI

>member
-1 MQTAI
+1 
-6 TKMAYTSEKDL
+6 MAYTSDKDL

-29 SKLESWYGK
+29 TKLESWYGK

-43 AVIVAIAR
+43 AIIIANAR
-51 KAPRLLGYCQYK
+51 KAPRLLSYCKLK
-63 FPHLYNPKVKDISDI
+63 FPDLYNPTVKVISDI
-78 AIPFVDWNNTNK
+78 AIPFVNWREIDK
-90 RCLVI
+90 RCVVI

-107 VLDVLAKVINDENTE
+107 VLDVLTKVINDENTE

-181 YLSLPKNK
+181 YLSLSKNK

-212 KFRKKPI
+212 KSSKKPI
-219 FFKNMNY
+219 FFKNKNY

-238 YCTDYIFDEY
+238 YCTDYIYDEY
-248 QETIKPDFSK
+248 QEAIKPDFSK
-258 LRIFHTDNSICIA
+258 LRIFHTDDSICIA

-277 INVKNLE
+277 INIKNLE
-284 TSNNMFVGKMGEVW
+284 TSNNMFIGKMGEVW
-298 TCILNAAETIDS
+298 NLILNTAKDINGKE
-310 KDKNVEH
+310 DKNVEH
-317 QIQKSLVILA
+317 QTQKSLVIFA
-327 NYLLSVN
+327 NYLLSAN
-334 HFMRFKGKF
+334 HFIRFKRKL

-350 FGYDAHFYLNTEDL
+350 LGYDVDFYLKTEDI
-364 QLLVGIEKAEYMKD
+364 QLLAGTENAEYVRD
-378 LLMGTDG
+378 LLMALKS
-385 FENIYTPFKESS
+385 FEDIYTPFKESN
-397 TIGSLIPLAYKKDFL
+397 TIDSLIPLMYKKDFL

-419 MFDRKTVSSIISN
+419 MFDKKTVGSIISN

-439 MVEIKSRRQPRNAYD
+439 MVEVKSRRQPRSAYD

-461 LLSLSELCTGL
+461 LSSIGELCTGL
-472 LPEQSTAKNIHKNID
+472 LPEQSTARNIHKNID
-487 LRIDRGSMVPDYVC
+487 MRIDRGSMVPDYVC
-501 VNDAYDTYWKRMFR
+501 VNDAFNTYWKRMFR

-535 SLYLSKVNSTSISS
+535 SLYLSKINSTSISS
-549 DELRLLFA
+549 DELKLLFA
-557 LLANAENIFSKK
+557 LLTKDENIFSKK
-569 ASEYNGIFAS
+569 DSEYNCIFAS
-579 KMNVAYKNGDYR
+579 KMNVAYKDGDYR
-591 IQVFQGEEITDLLKK
+591 VQVLQNEEITDLLEK

-615 TDNCRF
+615 TANCRF

-629 HLLSNGLPLSDK
+629 NLLSNGLPLSDK
-641 QNYRILRIVD
+641 QDYRILRIVD

-656 HRNIDESIISELKNY
+656 HKNIDEAIISELKNY
-671 ACVSEEVLEKA
+671 ACFSDNAIEKA

-687 DNIIRY
+687 TKIISF
-693 LKEDNNSYFTELNNS
+693 LKEEDYENFMELS
-708 FADLYISVPEPQL
+708 DAFADLYVSVPEPQL
-721 EISDNLFASSEV
+721 EIGDNLFASSEV
-733 GTWMKRKV
+733 GTWMKGKV
-741 ASEIIHHYSK
+741 ASEEIHHFSQA
-751 SMIDKMHAAF
+751 MIDKLHAAF
-761 YILNLWTKYK
+761 YILNLWNKYK
-771 GEPPSTYYNTSM
+771 GESPSAYYNANM

-788 TLLSCSKRIDGFNT
+788 TLLSYSKHIEGYGAIAELLT
-802 IADLLIVCGPK
+802 ICGPK
-813 LSIDCLATTDKIA
+813 LLTDSLATTDKVT
-826 IQHVLCNLLTMI
+826 IQNTLCNLLTMI

>member
-1 MQTAI
+1 
-6 TKMAYTSEKDL
+6 MAYTSDKDL

-29 SKLESWYGK
+29 TKLESWYGK

-43 AVIVAIAR
+43 AIIIAIAR
-51 KAPRLLGYCQYK
+51 KAPRLLSYCKLK
-63 FPHLYNPKVKDISDI
+63 FPDLYNPTVKVISDI
-78 AIPFVDWNNTNK
+78 AIPFVNWREIDK
-90 RCLVI
+90 RCVVI

-107 VLDVLAKVINDENTE
+107 VLDVLTKVINDENTE

-181 YLSLPKNK
+181 YLSLSKNK

-212 KFRKKPI
+212 KSSKKPI
-219 FFKNMNY
+219 FFKNKNY

-238 YCTDYIFDEY
+238 YCTDYIYDEY
-248 QETIKPDFSK
+248 QEAIKPDFSK
-258 LRIFHTDNSICIA
+258 LRIFHTDDSICIA

-277 INVKNLE
+277 INIKNLE
-284 TSNNMFVGKMGEVW
+284 TSNNMFIGKMGEVW
-298 TCILNAAETIDS
+298 NLILNTAKDINGKE
-310 KDKNVEH
+310 DKNVEH
-317 QIQKSLVILA
+317 QTQKSLVIFA
-327 NYLLSVN
+327 NYLLSAN
-334 HFMRFKGKF
+334 HFIRFKRKL

-350 FGYDAHFYLNTEDL
+350 LGYDVDFYLKTEDI
-364 QLLVGIEKAEYMKD
+364 QLLAGTENAEYVRD
-378 LLMGTDG
+378 LLMALKS
-385 FENIYTPFKESS
+385 FEDIYTPFKESN
-397 TIGSLIPLAYKKDFL
+397 TIDSLIPLMYKKDFL

-419 MFDRKTVSSIISN
+419 MFDKKTVGSIISN

-439 MVEIKSRRQPRNAYD
+439 MVEVKSRRQPRSAYD

-461 LLSLSELCTGL
+461 LSSIGELCTGL
-472 LPEQSTAKNIHKNID
+472 LPEQSTARNIHKNID
-487 LRIDRGSMVPDYVC
+487 MRIDRGSMVPDYVC
-501 VNDAYDTYWKRMFR
+501 VNDAFNTYWKRMFR

-535 SLYLSKVNSTSISS
+535 SLYLSKINSTSISS
-549 DELRLLFA
+549 DELKLLFA
-557 LLANAENIFSKK
+557 LLTKDENIFSKK
-569 ASEYNGIFAS
+569 DSEYNCIFAS
-579 KMNVAYKNGDYR
+579 KMNVAYKDGDYR
-591 IQVFQGEEITDLLKK
+591 VQVLQNEEITDLLEK

-615 TDNCRF
+615 TANCRF

-629 HLLSNGLPLSDK
+629 NLLSNGLPLSDK
-641 QNYRILRIVD
+641 QDYRILRIVD

-656 HRNIDESIISELKNY
+656 HKNIDEAIISELKNY
-671 ACVSEEVLEKA
+671 ACFSDDAIEKA

-687 DNIIRY
+687 TKIISF
-693 LKEDNNSYFTELNNS
+693 LKEEDYENFMELS
-708 FADLYISVPEPQL
+708 DAFADLYVSVPEPQL
-721 EISDNLFASSEV
+721 EIGDNLFASSEV
-733 GTWMKRKV
+733 GTWMKGKV
-741 ASEIIHHYSK
+741 ASEEIHHFSQA
-751 SMIDKMHAAF
+751 MIDKLHAAF
-761 YILNLWTKYK
+761 YILNLWNKYK
-771 GEPPSTYYNTSM
+771 GESPSAYYNANM

-788 TLLSCSKRIDGFNT
+788 TLLSYSKHIEGYGAIAELLT
-802 IADLLIVCGPK
+802 ICGPK
-813 LSIDCLATTDKIA
+813 LLTDSLATTDKVT
-826 IQHVLCNLLTMI
+826 IQNTLCNLLTMI

>member
-1 MQTAI
+1 
-6 TKMAYTSEKDL
+6 MAYTSDKDL

-29 SKLESWYGK
+29 TKLESWYGK

-43 AVIVAIAR
+43 AIIIAIAR
-51 KAPRLLGYCQYK
+51 KAPRLLSYCKLK
-63 FPHLYNPKVKDISDI
+63 FPDLYNPTVKVISDI
-78 AIPFVDWNNTNK
+78 AIPFVNWREIDK
-90 RCLVI
+90 RCVVI

-107 VLDVLAKVINDENTE
+107 VLDVLTKVINDENTE

-181 YLSLPKNK
+181 YLSLSKNK

-212 KFRKKPI
+212 KSSKKPI
-219 FFKNMNY
+219 FFKNKNY

-238 YCTDYIFDEY
+238 YCTDYIYDEY
-248 QETIKPDFSK
+248 QEAIKPDFSK
-258 LRIFHTDNSICIA
+258 LRIFHTDDSICIA

-277 INVKNLE
+277 INIKNLE
-284 TSNNMFVGKMGEVW
+284 TSNNMFIGKMGEVW
-298 TCILNAAETIDS
+298 NLILNTAKDINGKE
-310 KDKNVEH
+310 DKNVEH
-317 QIQKSLVILA
+317 QTQKSLVIFA
-327 NYLLSVN
+327 NYLLSAN
-334 HFMRFKGKF
+334 HFIRFKRKL

-350 FGYDAHFYLNTEDL
+350 LGYDVDFYLKTEDI
-364 QLLVGIEKAEYMKD
+364 QLLAGTENAEYVRD
-378 LLMGTDG
+378 LLMALKS
-385 FENIYTPFKESS
+385 FEDIYTPFKESN
-397 TIGSLIPLAYKKDFL
+397 TIDSLIPLMYKKDFL

-419 MFDRKTVSSIISN
+419 MFDKKTVGSIISN

-439 MVEIKSRRQPRNAYD
+439 MVEVKSRRQPRSAYD

-461 LLSLSELCTGL
+461 LSSIGELCTGL
-472 LPEQSTAKNIHKNID
+472 LPEQSTARNIHKNID
-487 LRIDRGSMVPDYVC
+487 MRIDRGSMVPDYVC
-501 VNDAYDTYWKRMFR
+501 VNDAFNTYWKRMFR

-535 SLYLSKVNSTSISS
+535 SLYLSKINSTSISS
-549 DELRLLFA
+549 DELKLLFA
-557 LLANAENIFSKK
+557 LLTKDENIFSKK
-569 ASEYNGIFAS
+569 DSEYNCIFAS
-579 KMNVAYKNGDYR
+579 KMNVAYKDGDYR
-591 IQVFQGEEITDLLKK
+591 VQVLQNEEITDLLEK

-615 TDNCRF
+615 TANCRF

-629 HLLSNGLPLSDK
+629 NLLSNGLPLSDK
-641 QNYRILRIVD
+641 QDYRILRIVD

-656 HRNIDESIISELKNY
+656 HKNIDEAIISELKNY
-671 ACVSEEVLEKA
+671 ACFSDNAIEKA

-687 DNIIRY
+687 TKIISF
-693 LKEDNNSYFTELNNS
+693 LKEEDYENFMEISDA
-708 FADLYISVPEPQL
+708 FADLYVSVPEPQL
-721 EISDNLFASSEV
+721 EIGDNLFASSEV
-733 GTWMKRKV
+733 GTWMKGKV
-741 ASEIIHHYSK
+741 ASEEIHHFSQA
-751 SMIDKMHAAF
+751 MIDKLHAAF
-761 YILNLWTKYK
+761 YILNLWNKYK
-771 GEPPSTYYNTSM
+771 GESPSAYYNANM

-788 TLLSCSKRIDGFNT
+788 TLLSYSKHIEGYGAIAELLT
-802 IADLLIVCGPK
+802 ICGPK
-813 LSIDCLATTDKIA
+813 LLTDSLATTDKVT
-826 IQHVLCNLLTMI
+826 IQNTLCNLLTMI

>member
-1 MQTAI
+1 
-6 TKMAYTSEKDL
+6 MAYTSDKDL

-29 SKLESWYGK
+29 TKLESWYGK

-43 AVIVAIAR
+43 AIIIAIAR
-51 KAPRLLGYCQYK
+51 KAPRLLSYCKLK
-63 FPHLYNPKVKDISDI
+63 FPDLYNPTVKVISDI
-78 AIPFVDWNNTNK
+78 AIPFVNWREIDK
-90 RCLVI
+90 RCVVI

-107 VLDVLAKVINDENTE
+107 VLDVLTKVINDENTE

-181 YLSLPKNK
+181 YLSLSKNK

-212 KFRKKPI
+212 KSSKKPI
-219 FFKNMNY
+219 FFKNKNY

-238 YCTDYIFDEY
+238 YCTDYIYDEY
-248 QETIKPDFSK
+248 QEAIKPDFSK
-258 LRIFHTDNSICIA
+258 LRIFHTDDSICIA

-277 INVKNLE
+277 INIKNLE

-298 TCILNAAETIDS
+298 NLILNTAKDINGKE
-310 KDKNVEH
+310 DKNVEH
-317 QIQKSLVILA
+317 QTQKSLVIFA

-334 HFMRFKGKF
+334 HFIRFKRKL

-350 FGYDAHFYLNTEDL
+350 LGYDVDFYLKTEDI
-364 QLLVGIEKAEYMKD
+364 QLLAGTENAEYVRD
-378 LLMGTDG
+378 LLMALKS
-385 FENIYTPFKESS
+385 FEDIYTPFKESN
-397 TIGSLIPLAYKKDFL
+397 TIDSLIPLMYKKDFL

-419 MFDRKTVSSIISN
+419 MFDKKTVGSIISN

-439 MVEIKSRRQPRNAYD
+439 MVEVKSRRQPRSAYD

-461 LLSLSELCTGL
+461 LSSIGELCTGL
-472 LPEQSTAKNIHKNID
+472 LPEQSTARNIHKNID
-487 LRIDRGSMVPDYVC
+487 MRIDRGSMVPDYVC
-501 VNDAYDTYWKRMFR
+501 VNDAFNTYWKRMFR

-535 SLYLSKVNSTSISS
+535 SLYLSKINSTSISS
-549 DELRLLFA
+549 DELKLLFA
-557 LLANAENIFSKK
+557 LLTKDENIFSKK
-569 ASEYNGIFAS
+569 DSEYNCIFAS
-579 KMNVAYKNGDYR
+579 KMNVAYKDGDYR
-591 IQVFQGEEITDLLKK
+591 VQVLQNEEITDLLEK

-615 TDNCRF
+615 TANCRF

-629 HLLSNGLPLSDK
+629 NLLSNGLPLSDK
-641 QNYRILRIVD
+641 QDYRILRIVD

-656 HRNIDESIISELKNY
+656 HKNIDEAIISELKNY
-671 ACVSEEVLEKA
+671 ACFSDNAIEKA

-687 DNIIRY
+687 TKIISF
-693 LKEDNNSYFTELNNS
+693 LKEEDYENFMELS
-708 FADLYISVPEPQL
+708 DAFADLYVSVPEPQL
-721 EISDNLFASSEV
+721 EIGDNLFASSEV
-733 GTWMKRKV
+733 GTWMKGKV
-741 ASEIIHHYSK
+741 ASEEIHHFSQA
-751 SMIDKMHAAF
+751 MIDKLHAAF
-761 YILNLWTKYK
+761 YILNLWNKYK
-771 GEPPSTYYNTSM
+771 GESPSAYYNANM

-788 TLLSCSKRIDGFNT
+788 TLLSYSKHIEGYGAIAELLT
-802 IADLLIVCGPK
+802 ICGPK
-813 LSIDCLATTDKIA
+813 LLTDSLATTDKVT
-826 IQHVLCNLLTMI
+826 IQNTLCNLLTMI

>member
-1 MQTAI
+1 
-6 TKMAYTSEKDL
+6 MAYTSDKDL

-29 SKLESWYGK
+29 TKLESWYGK

-43 AVIVAIAR
+43 AIIIAIAR
-51 KAPRLLGYCQYK
+51 KAPRLLSYCKLK
-63 FPHLYNPKVKDISDI
+63 FPDLYNPTVKVISDI
-78 AIPFVDWNNTNK
+78 AIPFVNWRKIDK
-90 RCLVI
+90 RCVVI

-107 VLDVLAKVINDENTE
+107 VLDVLTKVINDENTE

-128 VITQD
+128 VITHD

-181 YLSLPKNK
+181 YLSLSKNM

-212 KFRKKPI
+212 KSSKKPI
-219 FFKNMNY
+219 FFKNKNY

-238 YCTDYIFDEY
+238 YCTDYIYDEY
-248 QETIKPDFSK
+248 QEAIKPDFSK
-258 LRIFHTDNSICIA
+258 LRIFHTDDSICIA

-277 INVKNLE
+277 INIKNLE

-298 TCILNAAETIDS
+298 NLILNTAKDINGKE
-310 KDKNVEH
+310 DKNVEH
-317 QIQKSLVILA
+317 QTQKSLVIFA
-327 NYLLSVN
+327 NYLLSAN
-334 HFMRFKGKF
+334 HFIRFKRKL

-350 FGYDAHFYLNTEDL
+350 LGYDVDFYLKTEDI
-364 QLLVGIEKAEYMKD
+364 QLLAGTENAEYVRD
-378 LLMGTDG
+378 LLMASKS
-385 FENIYTPFKESS
+385 FEDIYTPFKESN
-397 TIGSLIPLAYKKDFL
+397 TIDSLIPLMYKKDFL

-419 MFDRKTVSSIISN
+419 MFDKKTVGSIISN

-439 MVEIKSRRQPRNAYD
+439 MVEVKSRRQPRSAYD

-461 LLSLSELCTGL
+461 LSSIGELCTGL
-472 LPEQSTAKNIHKNID
+472 LPEQSTARNIHKNID
-487 LRIDRGSMVPDYVC
+487 MRIDRGSMVPDYVC
-501 VNDAYDTYWKRMFR
+501 VNDAFNTYWKRMFR

-535 SLYLSKVNSTSISS
+535 SLYLSKINSTSISS
-549 DELRLLFA
+549 DELKLLFA
-557 LLANAENIFSKK
+557 LLTKDENIFSKK
-569 ASEYNGIFAS
+569 DSEYNCIFAS
-579 KMNVAYKNGDYR
+579 KMNVAYKDGDYR
-591 IQVFQGEEITDLLKK
+591 VQVLQNEEITDLLEK

-615 TDNCRF
+615 TANCRF

-629 HLLSNGLPLSDK
+629 NLLSNGLPLSDK
-641 QNYRILRIVD
+641 QDYRILRIVD

-656 HRNIDESIISELKNY
+656 HKNIDEAIISELKNY
-671 ACVSEEVLEKA
+671 ACFSDNAIEKA

-687 DNIIRY
+687 TKIISF
-693 LKEDNNSYFTELNNS
+693 LKEEDYENFMELS
-708 FADLYISVPEPQL
+708 DAFADLYVSVPEPQL
-721 EISDNLFASSEV
+721 EIGDNLFASSEV
-733 GTWMKRKV
+733 GTWMKGKV
-741 ASEIIHHYSK
+741 ASEEIHHFSQA
-751 SMIDKMHAAF
+751 MIDKLHAAF
-761 YILNLWTKYK
+761 YILNLWNKYK
-771 GEPPSTYYNTSM
+771 GESPSAYYNANM

-788 TLLSCSKRIDGFNT
+788 TLLSYSKHIEGYGAIAELLT
-802 IADLLIVCGPK
+802 ICGPK
-813 LSIDCLATTDKIA
+813 LLTDSLATTDKVI
-826 IQHVLCNLLTMI
+826 IQNALCNLLTMI

>member
-1 MQTAI
+1 
-6 TKMAYTSEKDL
+6 MAYTSDKDL

-29 SKLESWYGK
+29 TKLESWYGK

-43 AVIVAIAR
+43 AIIIAIAR
-51 KAPRLLGYCQYK
+51 KAPRLLSYCKLK
-63 FPHLYNPKVKDISDI
+63 FPDLYNPTVKVISDI
-78 AIPFVDWNNTNK
+78 AIPFVNWREIDK
-90 RCLVI
+90 RCVVI

-107 VLDVLAKVINDENTE
+107 VLDVLTKVINDENTE

-181 YLSLPKNK
+181 YLSLSKNK

-212 KFRKKPI
+212 KSSKKPI
-219 FFKNMNY
+219 FFKNKNY

-238 YCTDYIFDEY
+238 YCTDYIYDEY
-248 QETIKPDFSK
+248 QEAIKPDFSK
-258 LRIFHTDNSICIA
+258 LRIFHTDDSICIA

-277 INVKNLE
+277 INIKNLE

-298 TCILNAAETIDS
+298 NLILNTAKDINGKE
-310 KDKNVEH
+310 DKNVEH
-317 QIQKSLVILA
+317 QTQKSLVIFA

-334 HFMRFKGKF
+334 HFIRFKRKL

-350 FGYDAHFYLNTEDL
+350 LGYDVDFYLKTEDI
-364 QLLVGIEKAEYMKD
+364 QLLAGTENAEYVRD
-378 LLMGTDG
+378 LLMALKS
-385 FENIYTPFKESS
+385 FEDIYTPFKESN
-397 TIGSLIPLAYKKDFL
+397 TIDSLIPLMYKKDFL

-419 MFDRKTVSSIISN
+419 MFDKKTVGSIISN

-439 MVEIKSRRQPRNAYD
+439 MVEVKSRRQPRSAYD

-461 LLSLSELCTGL
+461 LSSIGELCTGL
-472 LPEQSTAKNIHKNID
+472 LPEQSTARNIHKNID
-487 LRIDRGSMVPDYVC
+487 MRIDRGSMVPDYVC
-501 VNDAYDTYWKRMFR
+501 VNDAFNTYWKRMFR

-535 SLYLSKVNSTSISS
+535 SLYLSKINSTSISS
-549 DELRLLFA
+549 DELKLLFA
-557 LLANAENIFSKK
+557 LLAKDENIFSKK
-569 ASEYNGIFAS
+569 DSEYNCIFAS
-579 KMNVAYKNGDYR
+579 KMNVAYKDGDYR
-591 IQVFQGEEITDLLKK
+591 VQVLQNEEITDLLEK

-615 TDNCRF
+615 TANCRF

-629 HLLSNGLPLSDK
+629 NLLSNGLPLSDK
-641 QNYRILRIVD
+641 QDYRILRIVD

-656 HRNIDESIISELKNY
+656 HKNIDEAIISELKNY
-671 ACVSEEVLEKA
+671 ACFSDNAIEKA

-687 DNIIRY
+687 TKIISF
-693 LKEDNNSYFTELNNS
+693 LKEEDYENFMELS
-708 FADLYISVPEPQL
+708 DAFADLYVSVPEPQL
-721 EISDNLFASSEV
+721 EIGDNLFASSEV
-733 GTWMKRKV
+733 GTWMKGKV
-741 ASEIIHHYSK
+741 ASEEIHHFSQA
-751 SMIDKMHAAF
+751 MIDKLHAAF
-761 YILNLWTKYK
+761 YILNLWNKYK
-771 GEPPSTYYNTSM
+771 GESPSAYYNANM

-788 TLLSCSKRIDGFNT
+788 TLLSYSKHIEGYGAIAELLT
-802 IADLLIVCGPK
+802 ICGPK
-813 LSIDCLATTDKIA
+813 LLTDSLATTDKVT
-826 IQHVLCNLLTMI
+826 IQNTLCNLLTMI

>member
-1 MQTAI
+1 
-6 TKMAYTSEKDL
+6 MAYTSDKDL

-29 SKLESWYGK
+29 TKLESWYGK

-43 AVIVAIAR
+43 AIIIAIAR
-51 KAPRLLGYCQYK
+51 KAPRLLSYCKLK
-63 FPHLYNPKVKDISDI
+63 FPDLYNPTVKVISDI
-78 AIPFVDWNNTNK
+78 AIPFVNWREIDK
-90 RCLVI
+90 RCVVI

-107 VLDVLAKVINDENTE
+107 VLDVLTKVINDENTE

-181 YLSLPKNK
+181 YLSLSKNK
-189 YSKEELDES
+189 YSKEELDER
-198 IETVLKLMAADDEE
+198 IATVLKLMAADDEE
-212 KFRKKPI
+212 KSSKKPI
-219 FFKNMNY
+219 FFKNKNY

-238 YCTDYIFDEY
+238 YCTDYIYDEY
-248 QETIKPDFSK
+248 QEAIKPDFSK
-258 LRIFHTDNSICIA
+258 LRIFHTDDSICIA

-277 INVKNLE
+277 INIKNLE

-298 TCILNAAETIDS
+298 NLILNTAKDINGKE
-310 KDKNVEH
+310 DKNVEH
-317 QIQKSLVILA
+317 QTQKSLVIFA

-334 HFMRFKGKF
+334 HFIRFKRKL

-350 FGYDAHFYLNTEDL
+350 LGYDVDFYLKTEDI
-364 QLLVGIEKAEYMKD
+364 QLLAGTENAEYVRD
-378 LLMGTDG
+378 LLMALKS
-385 FENIYTPFKESS
+385 FEDIYTPFKESN
-397 TIGSLIPLAYKKDFL
+397 TIDSLIPLMYKKDFL

-419 MFDRKTVSSIISN
+419 MFDKKTVGSIISN

-439 MVEIKSRRQPRNAYD
+439 MVEVKSRRQPRSAYD

-461 LLSLSELCTGL
+461 LSSIGELCTGL
-472 LPEQSTAKNIHKNID
+472 LPEQSTARNIHKNID
-487 LRIDRGSMVPDYVC
+487 MRIDRGSMVPDYVC
-501 VNDAYDTYWKRMFR
+501 VNDAFNTYWKRMFR

-521 LTRDQHFRICINIL
+521 LIRDQHFRICINIL
-535 SLYLSKVNSTSISS
+535 SLYLSKINSTSISS
-549 DELRLLFA
+549 DELKLLFA
-557 LLANAENIFSKK
+557 LLTKDENIFSKK
-569 ASEYNGIFAS
+569 DSEYNCIFAS
-579 KMNVAYKNGDYR
+579 KMNVAYKDGDYR
-591 IQVFQGEEITDLLKK
+591 VQVLQNEEITDLLEK

-615 TDNCRF
+615 TANCRF

-629 HLLSNGLPLSDK
+629 NLLSNGLPLSDK
-641 QNYRILRIVD
+641 QDYRILRIVD

-656 HRNIDESIISELKNY
+656 HKNIDEAIISELKNY
-671 ACVSEEVLEKA
+671 ACFSDNAIEKA

-687 DNIIRY
+687 TKIISF
-693 LKEDNNSYFTELNNS
+693 LKEEDYENFMELS
-708 FADLYISVPEPQL
+708 DAFADLYVSVPEPQL
-721 EISDNLFASSEV
+721 EIGDNLFASSEV
-733 GTWMKRKV
+733 GTWMKGKV
-741 ASEIIHHYSK
+741 ASEEIHHFSQA
-751 SMIDKMHAAF
+751 MIDKLHAAF
-761 YILNLWTKYK
+761 YILNLWNKYK
-771 GEPPSTYYNTSM
+771 GESPSAYYNANM

-788 TLLSCSKRIDGFNT
+788 TLLSYSKHIEGYGAIAELLT
-802 IADLLIVCGPK
+802 ICGPK
-813 LSIDCLATTDKIA
+813 LLTDSLATTDKVT
-826 IQHVLCNLLTMI
+826 IQNTLCNLLTMI

>member
-1 MQTAI
+1 
-6 TKMAYTSEKDL
+6 MAYTSDKDL

-29 SKLESWYGK
+29 TKLESWYGK

-43 AVIVAIAR
+43 AIIIAIAR
-51 KAPRLLGYCQYK
+51 KAPRLLSYCKLK
-63 FPHLYNPKVKDISDI
+63 FPDLYNPTVKVISDI
-78 AIPFVDWNNTNK
+78 AIPFVNWREIDK
-90 RCLVI
+90 RCVVI

-107 VLDVLAKVINDENTE
+107 VLDVLTKVINDENTE

-128 VITQD
+128 VITHD

-181 YLSLPKNK
+181 YLNLSKNM

-212 KFRKKPI
+212 KSSKKPI
-219 FFKNMNY
+219 FFKNKNY

-238 YCTDYIFDEY
+238 YCTDYIYDEY
-248 QETIKPDFSK
+248 QEAIKPDFSK
-258 LRIFHTDNSICIA
+258 LRIFHTDDSICIA

-277 INVKNLE
+277 INIKNLE

-298 TCILNAAETIDS
+298 NLILNTAKDINGKE
-310 KDKNVEH
+310 DKNVEH
-317 QIQKSLVILA
+317 QTQKSLVIFA
-327 NYLLSVN
+327 NYLLSAN
-334 HFMRFKGKF
+334 HFIRFKRKL

-350 FGYDAHFYLNTEDL
+350 LGYDVDFYLKTEDI
-364 QLLVGIEKAEYMKD
+364 QLLAGTENAEYVRD
-378 LLMGTDG
+378 LLMASKS
-385 FENIYTPFKESS
+385 FEDIYTPFKESN
-397 TIGSLIPLAYKKDFL
+397 TIDSLIPLMYKKDFL

-419 MFDRKTVSSIISN
+419 MFDKKTVGSIISN

-439 MVEIKSRRQPRNAYD
+439 MVEVKSRRQPRSAYD

-461 LLSLSELCTGL
+461 LSSIGELCTGL
-472 LPEQSTAKNIHKNID
+472 LPEQSTARNIHKNID
-487 LRIDRGSMVPDYVC
+487 MRIDRGSMVPDYVC
-501 VNDAYDTYWKRMFR
+501 VNDAFNTYWKRMFR

-535 SLYLSKVNSTSISS
+535 SLYLSKINSTSISS
-549 DELRLLFA
+549 DELKLLFA
-557 LLANAENIFSKK
+557 LLTKDENIFSKK
-569 ASEYNGIFAS
+569 DSEYNCIFAS
-579 KMNVAYKNGDYR
+579 KMNVAYKDGDYR
-591 IQVFQGEEITDLLKK
+591 VQVLQNEEITDLLEK

-615 TDNCRF
+615 TANCRF

-629 HLLSNGLPLSDK
+629 NLLSNGLPLSDK
-641 QNYRILRIVD
+641 QDYRILRIVD

-656 HRNIDESIISELKNY
+656 HKNIDEAIISELKNY
-671 ACVSEEVLEKA
+671 ACFSDNAIEKA

-687 DNIIRY
+687 TKIISF
-693 LKEDNNSYFTELNNS
+693 LKEEDYENFMELS
-708 FADLYISVPEPQL
+708 DAFADLYVSVPEPQL
-721 EISDNLFASSEV
+721 EIGDNLFASSEV
-733 GTWMKRKV
+733 GTWMKGKV
-741 ASEIIHHYSK
+741 ASEEIHHFSQA
-751 SMIDKMHAAF
+751 MIDKLHAAF
-761 YILNLWTKYK
+761 YILNLWNKYK
-771 GEPPSTYYNTSM
+771 GESPSAYYNANM

-788 TLLSCSKRIDGFNT
+788 TLLSYSKHIEGYGAIAELLT
-802 IADLLIVCGPK
+802 ICGPK
-813 LSIDCLATTDKIA
+813 LLTDSLATTDKVI
-826 IQHVLCNLLTMI
+826 IQNALCNLLTMI